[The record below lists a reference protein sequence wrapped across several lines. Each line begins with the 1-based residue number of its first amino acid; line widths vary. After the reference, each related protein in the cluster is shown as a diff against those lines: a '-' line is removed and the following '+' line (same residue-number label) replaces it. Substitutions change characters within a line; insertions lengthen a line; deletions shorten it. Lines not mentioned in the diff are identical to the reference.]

1 MCISAAPWRHLN
13 SALDIVEWSSSYM
26 TFNPQ
31 VMSPGAHWIVG
42 TRDIQCLL
50 NCFVLCNFRKGLLTT
65 PSM

>member
-1 MCISAAPWRHLN
+1 MHQCFTMETHLN
-13 SALDIVEWSSSYM
+13 SALDVGEWSASHM
-26 TFNPQ
+26 TVNPQ

-42 TRDIQCLL
+42 IQCPL